1 MVKPIL
7 WSSAKTVGRETLRTG
22 GNILTDMADKSA
34 GTPAGDI
41 VAKHAREL
49 IGKLKGGGRK
59 RKARTAT
66 AAAAVT
72 AVMPKKVK
80 RATKKRKPSR
90 ATPKRTYRD
99 IFA

>member
-22 GNILTDMADKSA
+22 GKILTDMADKSA

-59 RKARTAT
+59 RKAKTAAAT
-66 AAAAVT
+66 AAA
-72 AVMPKKVK
+72 PKKVK
-80 RATKKRKPSR
+80 RVAKKKKQPSR